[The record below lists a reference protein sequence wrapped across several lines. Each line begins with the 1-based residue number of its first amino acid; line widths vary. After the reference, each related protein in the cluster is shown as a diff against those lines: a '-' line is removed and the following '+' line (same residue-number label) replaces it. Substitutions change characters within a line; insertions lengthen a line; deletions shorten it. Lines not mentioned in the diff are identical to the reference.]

1 MDFASLGVAPGAQ
14 AGICAVM
21 PTHQARVAF
30 CLDGDKWGERE
41 RERRDECC
49 HKYQHGKHGAG
60 NLTVYKLK

>member
-21 PTHQARVAF
+21 PTYQARVAF

-41 RERRDECC
+41 RERGGMSVVTNISMENMELEILL
-49 HKYQHGKHGAG
+49 YI
-60 NLTVYKLK
+60 N

>member
-21 PTHQARVAF
+21 PTHQACVAF

-41 RERRDECC
+41 RGGMSVVTNISMENMELEILL
-49 HKYQHGKHGAG
+49 YI
-60 NLTVYKLK
+60 N